1 MRMNLKMT
9 CLVLT
14 ALAAVTGAADDVTIE
29 NAAFRLVIS
38 QDGAATSLVAKATGE
53 ECLAPGVRIPFA
65 RLRQDRPY
73 DNEMHLLHPAK
84 PMWFNA
90 NRIARKGDALEI
102 GFANEYH
109 VMRVRVITTDAY
121 VAFVPDGT
129 EYVLTDDFGDKRT

>member
-1 MRMNLKMT
+1 MRMKLKAT
-9 CLVLT
+9 FL
-14 ALAAVTGAADDVTIE
+14 ALAAFAATAGAADGIVIE

-38 QDGAATSLVAKATGE
+38 HDGAATSLVVKATGE

-102 GFANEYH
+102 GFAN
-109 VMRVRVITTDAY
+109 
-121 VAFVPDGT
+121 
-129 EYVLTDDFGDKRT
+129 

>member
-1 MRMNLKMT
+1 M
-9 CLVLT
+9 
-14 ALAAVTGAADDVTIE
+14 LAAVTGTADDVVIE

-38 QDGAATSLVAKATGE
+38 HDGAATSLVVKATGE

-84 PMWFNA
+84 PMWFNT
-90 NRIARKGDALEI
+90 NRITRKGDALEI

-109 VMRVRVITTDAY
+109 VLRVRVIATDDY

-129 EYVLTDDFGDKRT
+129 E

>member
-1 MRMNLKMT
+1 MAAFCYTMRMNLKVP
-9 CLVLT
+9 LLALA
-14 ALAAVTGAADDVTIE
+14 ALAAVTGAAGDVIIE
-29 NAAFRLVIS
+29 NAAFRFIS
-38 QDGAATSLVAKATGE
+38 SEDGAAKSLVVKATGE

-109 VMRVRVITTDAY
+109 VLRVRVI
-121 VAFVPDGT
+121 
-129 EYVLTDDFGDKRT
+129 